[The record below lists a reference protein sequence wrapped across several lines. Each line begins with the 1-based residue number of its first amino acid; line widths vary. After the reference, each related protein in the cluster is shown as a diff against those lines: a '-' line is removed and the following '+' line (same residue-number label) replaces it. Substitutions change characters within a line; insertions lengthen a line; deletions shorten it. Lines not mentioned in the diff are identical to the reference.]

1 MCDNQFCKNFRKRL
15 SIAVKINE
23 SKSEC
28 YRELLK
34 EVSEEGDNLSELMPK
49 IINQHID
56 EINDIIKNHETE
68 IKDIKKDY
76 EEKINKLQEQLEY
89 YQRKLIEFYISS
101 DDEDEYSE
109 EEDDIDY

>member
-1 MCDNQFCKNFRKRL
+1 MCDNEFCKNIRKRL
-15 SIAVKINE
+15 LIGVKINE

-34 EVSEEGDNLSELMPK
+34 EVSEEGNNLSELMPK
-49 IINQHID
+49 IINDHID
-56 EINDIIKNHETE
+56 EINCIIKDHDTE

-89 YQRKLIEFYISS
+89 YQRKCIEFYISS
-101 DDEDEYSE
+101 DEDNYS
-109 EEDDIDY
+109 EEDDIDL

>member
-1 MCDNQFCKNFRKRL
+1 MCDNQFCKNIRNRL
-15 SIAVKINE
+15 LIGVKINE

-34 EVSEEGDNLSELMPK
+34 EVSEDGKNLSELMPK
-49 IINQHID
+49 IINQHIE

-68 IKDIKKDY
+68 IKDIKSDY

-89 YQRKLIEFYISS
+89 YQRKCIEFYISS
-101 DDEDEYSE
+101 DEDEYYS
-109 EEDDIDY
+109 EEDDELDL

>member
-1 MCDNQFCKNFRKRL
+1 MCDNEFCKNIRKRL
-15 SIAVKINE
+15 LIGVKINE

-34 EVSEEGDNLSELMPK
+34 EVSEEGNNLSELMPK
-49 IINQHID
+49 IINEHID
-56 EINDIIKNHETE
+56 EINCIIKDHETE

-89 YQRKLIEFYISS
+89 YQRKCIEFYISS
-101 DDEDEYSE
+101 DEDNYSE
-109 EEDDIDY
+109 EDDELDF